1 MASHRLGLRDTE
13 AIQAGL
19 GLCANQECV
28 DQLINGLKENL
39 LKD

>member
-1 MASHRLGLRDTE
+1 MASHRLGLRVTE
-13 AIQAGL
+13 
-19 GLCANQECV
+19 ANQECV